1 MTYALNTL
9 TLCLIPINDHKAAF
23 ASVQKYV
30 QVHEHAILQIC
41 PKTHC
46 IGKTT
51 QNEIQGCTALLHT
64 DTLGDVSVPQKAV
77 THTILYTHS
86 PYTHKLAR
94 RGP

>member
-1 MTYALNTL
+1 M
-9 TLCLIPINDHKAAF
+9 
-23 ASVQKYV
+23 SVQKYV

-64 DTLGDVSVPQKAV
+64 DALGDVSVPQKAV
-77 THTILYTHS
+77 THTTVHTLPIHTQTGPKRTLNFPHQSSQSTAA
-86 PYTHKLAR
+86 HKLNDD
-94 RGP
+94 